1 MLLLTSCTEES
12 PRYCYAAR
20 NSSNVWCTYVCICV
34 CDLFG
39 LCVAYLVSGLAIRAR
54 VYYYYIIMH
63 CVRAYVVRIFF
74 IILVRACAGEH
85 MGHAHS
91 DYAGSHIKPK
101 PVSVLSCDSP
111 ADTQWLG

>member
-1 MLLLTSCTEES
+1 
-12 PRYCYAAR
+12 
-20 NSSNVWCTYVCICV
+20 
-34 CDLFG
+34 
-39 LCVAYLVSGLAIRAR
+39 
-54 VYYYYIIMH
+54 MH
-63 CVRAYVVRIFF
+63 CVRAHMVRIFF

-111 ADTQWLG
+111 ADTHMRMTVHLARVRACI